1 MFGFMRGGCTDT
13 AYRQIYAE
21 CCSAQRREFGLGSLF
36 FHSYEAIFLYVLA
49 TDAGLCTRPPATAV
63 TCCRLRNRKDNWP
76 DFDREAARFC
86 ASFALLLAA
95 TKLDDDVRDSGS
107 LLARGVHRMLRGR
120 FVTSRSFFI
129 DLDPQFEKRIDGCID
144 QHLRLEHSRRTRIRL
159 EEYVEP
165 TADAFAYVYR
175 LFGRFLSCEDSHA
188 SAFEQIGRGIGA
200 ALVSHDCAVDF
211 EKDVRLGRFNPLES
225 SCDKSHALDFSLRCL
240 SQAGWDCRSEFGAD
254 SIASEVVSSV
264 FRRVSRQMFLDV
276 SGTSRNKS
284 SSSRKIA
291 SYRILRRGFCD
302 CDCDCDC
309 GGCDDC
315 DGGERCLHSTDCCML
330 GLGELCC
337 ILGQS
342 KESGHSE
349 QKLQEETK
357 SCDSELV
364 GSTGHAVGPLNPT
377 GVVAIDDKRIP
388 AKSQGE
394 WIEGGTAVEVIAEER
409 FGVVVRPRQRD

>member
-1 MFGFMRGGCTDT
+1 MFGFMRGGCTDR

-76 DFDREAARFC
+76 DFDREVARFC
-86 ASFALLLAA
+86 TSFALLLAA

-107 LLARGVHRMLRGR
+107 LLARGFRRMLRSR
-120 FVTSRSFFI
+120 IVRSRSFFV
-129 DLDPQFEKRIDGCID
+129 DLDPRFEKRIDGYID
-144 QHLRLEHSRRTRIRL
+144 RHLRLERGTTKAIPL

-165 TADAFAYVYR
+165 TAGAFAYVYR

-211 EKDVRLGRFNPLES
+211 EKDVRLGRFNPLKS
-225 SCDKSHALDFSLRCL
+225 SRDKSHALDFSMRCL
-240 SQAGWDCRSEFGAD
+240 SQAGWDCRREFGPD

-264 FRRVSRQMFLDV
+264 FRRVSQRLNFD
-276 SGTSRNKS
+276 SESCSTRSRWRPRLFGS
-284 SSSRKIA
+284 QVVV
-291 SYRILRRGFCD
+291 RRGI

-309 GGCDDC
+309 GGCDGC
-315 DGGERCLHSTDCCML
+315 DGCDACLLGPECCMF
-330 GLGELCC
+330 GL
-337 ILGQS
+337 S
-342 KESGHSE
+342 KESGRFE
-349 QKLQEETK
+349 QKPQEAAEPAA
-357 SCDSELV
+357 SELV

-394 WIEGGTAVEVIAEER
+394 WIESGTAVEVIAEER
-409 FGVVVRPRQRD
+409 FGIVVRPRQRD